1 MVQARRR
8 SAKPMR
14 RAPAFARRL
23 VLMVKVPALGR
34 TKTRLAREIGGVGAT
49 AFYRH
54 TVSAVLGRL
63 GTASDWQTILCVS
76 PDADRMSPVWP
87 RHFMRLPQGGGDLGQ
102 RMQRVMDRL
111 PPGPAVIIGTDVPG
125 IRAEHVRDAFRMLGS
140 RDAVFGPSPDGG
152 YWLVGLKRTG
162 RVPRIF
168 ADVRWSSAHALAD
181 TLRNA
186 SGLRV
191 GQVASLADVDE
202 AADLKRLDDAP
213 GRRILPLS
221 AR

>member
-23 VLMVKVPALGR
+23 VLMVKVPTLGR
-34 TKTRLAREIGGVGAT
+34 TKTRLAREIGAVGAT

-54 TVSAVLGRL
+54 TVFAVLGRL
-63 GTASDWQTILCVS
+63 GAASDWQTILCVT
-76 PDADRMSPVWP
+76 PDADKESPVWP
-87 RHFMRLPQGGGDLGQ
+87 KRFARRPQGGGDLGQ

-111 PPGPAVIIGTDVPG
+111 PPGPTVIIGTDVPR
-125 IRAEHVRDAFRMLGS
+125 IRAEHVRAAFRMLGNH
-140 RDAVFGPSPDGG
+140 DVVFGPSPDGG

-162 RVPRIF
+162 RVPRMF
-168 ADVRWSSAHALAD
+168 AGVRWSSAHALAD

-191 GQVASLADVDE
+191 AQVASLADVDE
-202 AADLKRLDDAP
+202 AADLKRLDGAP

>member
-1 MVQARRR
+1 
-8 SAKPMR
+8 MR

-34 TKTRLAREIGGVGAT
+34 TKTRLAREVGAVGAT

-54 TVSAVLGRL
+54 TVSAVLGRV
-63 GTASDWQTILCVS
+63 GVASDWQTILCVT

-87 RHFMRLPQGGGDLGQ
+87 RRFARLPQGAGDLGQ

-111 PPGPAVIIGTDVPG
+111 PPGPALIIGTDVPR
-125 IRAEHVRDAFRMLGS
+125 IRPEHVREAFRMLGS
-140 RDAVFGPSPDGG
+140 HDAVFGPSPDGG
-152 YWLVGLKRTG
+152 YWLVGLKRME
-162 RVPRIF
+162 RVPRAF
-168 ADVRWSSAHALAD
+168 WGVRWSSVHALSD
-181 TLRNA
+181 TLRNL
-186 SGLRV
+186 SGSRV
-191 GQVASLADVDE
+191 AQVASLADVDE
-202 AADLKRLDDAP
+202 AADLKRLRGAH

>member
-1 MVQARRR
+1 
-8 SAKPMR
+8 
-14 RAPAFARRL
+14 
-23 VLMVKVPALGR
+23 MVKVPALGR
-34 TKTRLAREIGGVGAT
+34 TKTRLAREIGAVGAT

-63 GTASDWQTILCVS
+63 GAASDWQTILCVA
-76 PDADRMSPVWP
+76 PDADRRSPVWP
-87 RHFMRLPQGGGDLGQ
+87 KRFARLPQGPGDLGQ

-111 PPGPAVIIGTDVPG
+111 PPGPAVIIGTDVPT
-125 IRAEHVRDAFRMLGS
+125 IRAEHIRKAFRMLGS
-140 RDAVFGPSPDGG
+140 HDAVFGPSPDGG

-162 RVPRIF
+162 RVPRVF
-168 ADVRWSSAHALAD
+168 DGVRWSSAHALAD
-181 TLRNA
+181 TLRNL

-191 GQVASLADVDE
+191 AKAASLADVDE
-202 AADLKRLDDAP
+202 AADLKRLDWAH

>member
-23 VLMVKVPALGR
+23 VLMVKVPVLGR
-34 TKTRLAREIGGVGAT
+34 TKTRLAREIGAVGAT

-63 GTASDWQTILCVS
+63 GGESDWQTMLCVT

-87 RHFMRLPQGGGDLGQ
+87 KRFARLSQGGGDLGQ
-102 RMQRVMDRL
+102 RMQRVMDGL
-111 PPGPAVIIGTDVPG
+111 PPGPVVIIGTDVPG
-125 IRAEHVRDAFRMLGS
+125 IRAEHVRDAFLMLGS
-140 RDAVFGPSPDGG
+140 HDAVFGPSPDGG

-168 ADVRWSSAHALAD
+168 ADVSWSSAHALAD

-191 GQVASLADVDE
+191 GQVANLADVDE
-202 AADLKRLDDAP
+202 AADLNRLDGAP